1 MINIEQFRQNI
12 EDWMINV
19 VSIPNPLTG
28 NFPPCPYAKAAWL
41 NNRVSLRWFHGSEL
55 PELLMEQRKRWND
68 DFEMVIFGC
77 DPQNLDAQT
86 LEKYITEANYVLPEY
101 DLVALASHPDKQY
114 VGDDPNNVNN
124 VIITHP
130 KYVLAS
136 VQSFS
141 QLQEASDELFRLG
154 YFQYWSEEK
163 LAEMKAERAYQKLSY
178 SQRKNSRRII
188 PTYH

>member
-1 MINIEQFRQNI
+1 MINLEQFRQEI
-12 EDWMINV
+12 EDWIINV

-41 NNRVSLRWFHGSEL
+41 NNRVSLRWFHGPEL
-55 PELLMEQRKRWND
+55 LELLMEQIKTWND
-68 DFEMVIFGC
+68 DFEMLLFGC

-101 DLVALASHPDKQY
+101 DLVALASPHPDEQY
-114 VGDDPNNVNN
+114 NASNANNVND
-124 VIITHP
+124 IIISHP
-130 KYVLAS
+130 KYVFAA

-141 QLQEASDELFRLG
+141 KLQKASDELFKLG

-163 LAEMKAERAYQKLSY
+163 LAEINWRSELLDKLSS
-178 SQRKNSRRII
+178 SQKKN
-188 PTYH
+188 TEAAG